1 MVTLKQNTFSVIISE
16 AFVVAL
22 LILLGISGLSGVRA
36 QTWGLVWQPPDDT
49 VQVLHQWQHI
59 RQTGAEA
66 LRLETNS
73 VPAWLLTVADS
84 LALALFVELPIAEA
98 PARQL
103 RRRLPEAREML
114 RRLLAQVAG
123 HPSVRAVGLARRAD
137 TADPEACAY
146 FETLR
151 DEVRRARPD
160 LLVYYETRFIEGDR
174 CGQAVDFVLLDARD
188 AANPLQ
194 LLRRWQQAH
203 PTVPVGLG
211 RLGTWVRADTLRGLR
226 VPHAPEWQARYLE
239 HHLNR
244 LHGAFDGWVF
254 VYRWQ
259 DVERRHP
266 ALHLDRPFVE
276 AYGLHD
282 RQGRA
287 RPALDVVRGVFTGT
301 QTVFAFPAGRPP
313 SDPWPWAVLA
323 GWVPIVLL
331 VLSYRFSP
339 LFRLLGA
346 RYFRAHGFYTE
357 AVQYGRDLPT
367 GALSVLG
374 LAEGVALGVTLAAT
388 AAMLRESP
396 AAAWLV
402 GLLSPELA
410 VPVVEA
416 VRTPFVLLPAAVA
429 GSAVLLGSWALGVRL
444 LSRWGRRTGF
454 VQAWTLAHMPRW
466 PLFVLMIA
474 ALSLK
479 PGAGTGHLLLA
490 LWLLVEGWALA
501 RTLRDVAQVVEGPG
515 WLRAVL
521 AVLHPGSWLL
531 LAVLFGLIRGLYTGH
546 TVMLW
551 HLLTVR

>member
-1 MVTLKQNTFSVIISE
+1 MIWKRQTFFLIV
-16 AFVVAL
+16 FQL
-22 LILLGISGLSGVRA
+22 LTVGLLWIGLADPLGA
-36 QTWGLVWQPPDDT
+36 QAQAWGLVWQLPDDT
-49 VQVLHQWQHI
+49 LQALRQWQRI
-59 RQTGAEA
+59 RQTGVEA
-66 LRLETNS
+66 VRLETDS
-73 VPAWLLTVADS
+73 VPAWLLTAADS
-84 LALALFVELPIAEA
+84 LTVTLFVELPISEE

-103 RRRLPEAREML
+103 RRRLPEARERL
-114 RRLLAQVAG
+114 RSLLQQVDG
-123 HPSVRAVGLARRAD
+123 HPSVGAIGLARLVD
-137 TADPEACAY
+137 TADPGSCAY
-146 FETLR
+146 FEALWA
-151 DEVRRARPD
+151 EVRRARPD
-160 LLVYYETRFIEGDR
+160 LSVYYETRFIEGDR
-174 CGQAVDFVLLDARD
+174 CGTVVDFVLLDARD
-188 AANPLQ
+188 AADPLQ

-203 PTVPVGLG
+203 PTVPAGLG
-211 RLGTWVRADTLRGLR
+211 RLGTWVRADTLHGLR

-244 LHGAFDGWVF
+244 LRGAFDGWVF

-259 DVERRHP
+259 DTERRHP
-266 ALHLDRPFVE
+266 GLHLDRPFVE
-276 AYGLHD
+276 AYGLYD
-282 RQGRA
+282 GQGRA

-301 QTVFAFPAGRPP
+301 QTVFAFPAGRAP

-367 GALSVLG
+367 GALSMLG
-374 LAEGVALGVTLAAT
+374 LAEGVALGVTMAVMAE
-388 AAMLRESP
+388 MLRESP

-402 GLLSPELA
+402 GLLPPELA
-410 VPVVEA
+410 VPIVEA
-416 VRTPFVLLPAAVA
+416 VQKPFVLLLAMLA
-429 GSAVLLGSWALGVRL
+429 SSTVLLGVWALGLRL

-466 PLFVLMIA
+466 PLFLLMIA

-479 PGAGTGHLLLA
+479 PDAETGHVLLV

-501 RTLRDVAQVVEGPG
+501 RTLRDVAQVVAGPG

-521 AVLHPGSWLL
+521 IVLHPGCWLL
-531 LAVLFGLIRGLYTGH
+531 LAVLFGLGRGLYTGH

>member
-1 MVTLKQNTFSVIISE
+1 VIWKRQNFFLIV
-16 AFVVAL
+16 FQL
-22 LILLGISGLSGVRA
+22 LTVGLLGIGLADPLGAQA
-36 QTWGLVWQPPDDT
+36 QTWGLVWRLPDDT
-49 VQVLHQWQHI
+49 LQALRQWQRI

-66 LRLETNS
+66 VRLEADS

-84 LALALFVELPIAEA
+84 LALTLFVELPISEA

-114 RRLLAQVAG
+114 RRLLAQVAE
-123 HPSVRAVGLARRAD
+123 HSSVGAVGLARLVD

-151 DEVRRARPD
+151 DDVRRVHPD
-160 LLVYYETRFIEGDR
+160 LQVYYETRFIEGDR
-174 CGQAVDFVLLDARD
+174 CGQAVNFVLLDARD
-188 AANPLQ
+188 AEDPLQ

-203 PTVPVGLG
+203 PMVPAGLG

-239 HHLNR
+239 LHLNHLR
-244 LHGAFDGWVF
+244 GAFDGWVF
-254 VYRWQ
+254 VYCWQ
-259 DVERRHP
+259 DVERRRP
-266 ALHLDRPFVE
+266 ALQLDRPFVE

-287 RPALDVVRGVFTGT
+287 RPAFEVVRGVFTGT
-301 QTVFAFPAGRPP
+301 QTVFAFPAGRAP

-357 AVQYGRDLPT
+357 AVQYGRDLPMGT
-367 GALSVLG
+367 LSMLG
-374 LAEGVALGVTLAAT
+374 LAEGVALGVTLAVVAE
-388 AAMLRESP
+388 MLRESP
-396 AAAWLV
+396 VATWLLGV
-402 GLLSPELA
+402 LSPTLVAPIVKAVQKPFALLLA
-410 VPVVEA
+410 MMSSSV
-416 VRTPFVLLPAAVA
+416 
-429 GSAVLLGSWALGVRL
+429 VLLGGWALGVRL

-466 PLFVLMIA
+466 PLFVLMVA
-474 ALSLK
+474 ALSLN
-479 PGAGTGHLLLA
+479 PGAGTGHVLLA
-490 LWLLVEGWALA
+490 LWLLAEGWALA
-501 RTLRDVAQVVEGPG
+501 RTLRDVAQVVAGPG
-515 WLRAVL
+515 WLRAAL
-521 AVLHPGSWLL
+521 AVLHPGCWLFVV
-531 LAVLFGLIRGLYTGH
+531 VLFGLGWGLYTGH